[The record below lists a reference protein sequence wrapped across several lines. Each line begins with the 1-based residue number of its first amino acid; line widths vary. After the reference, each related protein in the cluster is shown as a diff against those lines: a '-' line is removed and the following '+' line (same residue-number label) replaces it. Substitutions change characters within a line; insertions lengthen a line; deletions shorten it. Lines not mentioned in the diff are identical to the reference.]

1 MAKPTLKML
10 LVSWNFDTILKGF
23 WSFNAENLGY
33 AGQRAAKL
41 LAVKVGVLKK
51 KSATSAIP
59 AEVWASQSAKVR
71 GRPRSNYSQSLT
83 ATIFNPI
90 LHGGGH
96 FVPAHVDDPSSLLGG
111 CPKWAHISWLCFIQ
125 HSLGP
130 IEAIFKKYF
139 WKFWKIEK
147 KEIYFPTPK
156 GPPFGKK
163 IEKLKKIWFFQ
174 KNWSFY
180 TWIWILH
187 VLSFLLRYI
196 T

>member
-1 MAKPTLKML
+1 MTLWL
-10 LVSWNFDTILKGF
+10 LRSIFSPLRSK
-23 WSFNAENLGY
+23 SFKIFGPLRY
-33 AGQRAAKL
+33 
-41 LAVKVGVLKK
+41 
-51 KSATSAIP
+51 
-59 AEVWASQSAKVR
+59 
-71 GRPRSNYSQSLT
+71 LT
-83 ATIFNPI
+83 
-90 LHGGGH
+90 LYYMGGGH
-96 FVPAHVDDPSSLLGG
+96 FVPAHVDDPLSLLDG
-111 CPKWAHISWLCFIQ
+111 CPKWPHISWLCFIQ

-174 KNWSFY
+174 KNQSFY